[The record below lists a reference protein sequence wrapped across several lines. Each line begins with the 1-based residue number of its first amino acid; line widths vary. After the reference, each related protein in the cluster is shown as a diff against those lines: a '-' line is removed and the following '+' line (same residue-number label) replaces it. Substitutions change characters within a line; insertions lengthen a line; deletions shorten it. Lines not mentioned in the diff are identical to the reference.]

1 MIKPGS
7 IGYEAWKK
15 SSIPTK
21 IKIYLFSVKNP
32 IDVENGAKPFL
43 EQIGPFTYREEL
55 ERVNEVFHPNGSVS
69 YESKKIWFYLSE
81 ESVNLDTIICT
92 VNVPIVAAAEFAR
105 GNWIQEYAIG
115 GMLKTKSSLFIN
127 VTAREL
133 LFEGYTDAL
142 LTMGSFFAQDTGI
155 PMDKFGWFYERNGT
169 TWSDG
174 VVTMNTGQNDISKLG
189 DIELWKGERRT
200 MFDGNCG
207 QIRGTAAGFLPPYKQ
222 RKFIDFFS
230 TDICRPIRFD
240 EDEKL
245 SIMGVD
251 SIKYSVKPE
260 KTFGNKVTNPEN
272 ACFNNNLP
280 YGVQNSTGCKGGDTS
295 LKTFVSLPHFH
306 GADPFFVNQFHEG
319 SLQPNQ
325 TQHSA
330 SISLQEGTSIPTE
343 VLMRL
348 QIVLQILPN
357 PNIGSFL
364 TNLSPV
370 FLPVMWFDAEA
381 RITEDIAS
389 QLKVVGLMPTIAEPI
404 GIASFLIGLT
414 LIFVFIYM
422 RVRRKPKGKSIE
434 KTEVR
439 VEKC

>member
-1 MIKPGS
+1 MIKF
-7 IGYEAWKK
+7 ITNLTFCK
-15 SSIPTK
+15 SFDFPV
-21 IKIYLFSVKNP
+21 LC
-32 IDVENGAKPFL
+32 
-43 EQIGPFTYREEL
+43 
-55 ERVNEVFHPNGSVS
+55 
-69 YESKKIWFYLSE
+69 FY
-81 ESVNLDTIICT
+81 
-92 VNVPIVAAAEFAR
+92 
-105 GNWIQEYAIG
+105 
-115 GMLKTKSSLFIN
+115 
-127 VTAREL
+127 
-133 LFEGYTDAL
+133 
-142 LTMGSFFAQDTGI
+142 
-155 PMDKFGWFYERNGT
+155 
-169 TWSDG
+169 
-174 VVTMNTGQNDISKLG
+174 
-189 DIELWKGERRT
+189 
-200 MFDGNCG
+200 
-207 QIRGTAAGFLPPYKQ
+207 
-222 RKFIDFFS
+222 
-230 TDICRPIRFD
+230 RFD

-389 QLKVVGLMPTIAEPI
+389 QLKVVGID
-404 GIASFLIGLT
+404 
-414 LIFVFIYM
+414 
-422 RVRRKPKGKSIE
+422 
-434 KTEVR
+434 
-439 VEKC
+439 

>member
-105 GNWIQEYAIG
+105 GNWIQLNSSCHQLNLIG
-115 GMLKTKSSLFIN
+115 FQNRGMLKTKSSLFIN

-230 TDICRPIRFD
+230 TDICRPIR
-240 EDEKL
+240 
-245 SIMGVD
+245 
-251 SIKYSVKPE
+251 
-260 KTFGNKVTNPEN
+260 
-272 ACFNNNLP
+272 
-280 YGVQNSTGCKGGDTS
+280 
-295 LKTFVSLPHFH
+295 
-306 GADPFFVNQFHEG
+306 
-319 SLQPNQ
+319 
-325 TQHSA
+325 
-330 SISLQEGTSIPTE
+330 
-343 VLMRL
+343 
-348 QIVLQILPN
+348 
-357 PNIGSFL
+357 
-364 TNLSPV
+364 
-370 FLPVMWFDAEA
+370 
-381 RITEDIAS
+381 
-389 QLKVVGLMPTIAEPI
+389 
-404 GIASFLIGLT
+404 
-414 LIFVFIYM
+414 
-422 RVRRKPKGKSIE
+422 
-434 KTEVR
+434 
-439 VEKC
+439 